1 MAKVSVG
8 DLAALVRRLAPEL
21 GDETV
26 IDYIAAAASE
36 AADVSEL
43 AEICEPYVADSAQL
57 VAELQRALALTPDLE
72 NCSSAEKP
80 LVATAAPRLL
90 VTPSPALADDTG
102 HTDDVC
108 VENESQSTR
117 GTKGAKKRE
126 SRATAKRCQ
135 DGPSPSCD
143 VVEITARVSRFHKEL
158 VEDEVTS
165 SVSDVDIYGVT
176 MSVAG
181 ATLLDDAHLKLCP
194 GQRYGFIGRNG
205 CGKSSLL
212 RAMVAKRIPGYPAH
226 CTTLLVAQEDVGDDR
241 TPVDTV
247 LSAHVEL
254 ASALQEEQALLPA
267 EDGTDLGATL
277 AVRAHA
283 LLLAREGLR
292 RAAAFESKSSGQR
305 GREARKLLLAAEAKE
320 RDAALLCDSSDVDPD
335 AGAQAVEL
343 LADTRERLRTL
354 NVGQMMARAEVLL
367 LGLGLS
373 REDLLCATS
382 RLSGGWRMRVAL
394 AKALF
399 AQPDVLLLD
408 EPTNHLDWAAILWLE
423 RYLQGPEM
431 EAVALVVVSHDRTF
445 LDNVCT
451 MILRVHDK
459 KLHLH
464 SGNFSTFESAHEED
478 QQHRAEL
485 AAKVAEKRAVVEKQ
499 MQSMEQRGRKTNNEN
514 LLKQVASRKNKMGLS
529 GPASTAYNRV
539 GLERVDGH
547 KWKASYGGNVGA
559 AAAMTT
565 EVKDAEVKLRLKAGV
580 PLGNDAPNLQCQG
593 TVVGFPGSGPLVK
606 SFDLDVRMTS
616 RVGLLGVNGSGKTT
630 LLRTLAKELTPLRG
644 DVYQAPRV
652 VVGFFNQNQA
662 DGLPLEL
669 TALEVL
675 RQRYPEVPESEV
687 RGHLGSFGM
696 GGRQAVQ
703 PIRTLSGGEKCRV
716 ALAAITLRPPHLLL
730 LDEPTNHL
738 DLGTVEALGKAL
750 REYEGGVVVASHDRR
765 LLKDVCTDFFAVQ
778 DQRLQKTTL
787 EQFVKVVRTAAT
799 KRS

>member
-1 MAKVSVG
+1 MANVSVG
-8 DLAALVRRLAPEL
+8 DLVALVRRFATEL

-26 IDYIAAAASE
+26 IEYIAAVALD

-43 AEICEPYVADSAQL
+43 EEICEPYVEDHAKL
-57 VAELQRALALTPDLE
+57 VAELQVALSLTPVLRK
-72 NCSSAEKP
+72 CSGAQKQHI
-80 LVATAAPRLL
+80 TAAQQQL
-90 VTPSPALADDTG
+90 VCTASEALVD
-102 HTDDVC
+102 HTDEVS
-108 VENESQSTR
+108 VENLNPTSR
-117 GTKGAKKRE
+117 GAKSSKKRE
-126 SRATAKRCQ
+126 SRAMAKRCQ
-135 DGPSPSCD
+135 DGPSPSYD
-143 VVEITARVSRFHKEL
+143 LVEITAQVSRFHKEL

-165 SVSDVDIYGVT
+165 SVSNVDIHGVT
-176 MSVAG
+176 MSVSG
-181 ATLLDDAHLKLCP
+181 ITLLEDAHLKLCP
-194 GQRYGFIGRNG
+194 GQRYGFVGRNG

-212 RAMVAKRIPGYPAH
+212 HAMVSKRIPGYPAQ
-226 CTTLLVAQEDVGDDR
+226 CTTMLVAQEDVGDDR

-247 LSAHVEL
+247 LCADVEL
-254 ASALQEEQALLPA
+254 ASALKEEEVLLPC
-267 EDGTDLGATL
+267 EDGTDEGAT
-277 AVRAHA
+277 RALRNHA
-283 LLLAREGLR
+283 LLLAREELR

-305 GREARKLLLAAEAKE
+305 GREARKWLLAAEAKE
-320 RDAALLCDSSDVDPD
+320 RDAALLCDSSDLDPD
-335 AGAQAVEL
+335 AGGQAVEL
-343 LADTRERLRTL
+343 LAETRERLRTL
-354 NVGQMMARAEVLL
+354 NVGQLMARAEVLL

-373 REDLLCATS
+373 REDLSCSTS

-423 RYLQGPEM
+423 KYLQSHDM
-431 EAVALVVVSHDRTF
+431 ETVAMVVVSHDRTF

-459 KLHLH
+459 KLQLH
-464 SGNFSTFESAHEED
+464 SGNFSAFESAHQEN

-499 MQSMEQRGRKTNNEN
+499 VHSMEQRGRKTNNEN

-529 GPASTAYNRV
+529 GPGMTAYNRV

-547 KWKASYGGNVGA
+547 KWKASYGSGYLA
-559 AAAMTT
+559 AEAAMTT

-593 TVVGFPGSGPLVK
+593 TVVGFTGSEPLVK
-606 SFDLDVRMTS
+606 PFDLDVRMTS

-630 LLRTLAKELTPLRG
+630 LLRTLAKELTPLKG

-652 VVGFFNQNQA
+652 VLGFFNQNQA

-669 TALEVL
+669 TSLEVL
-675 RQRYPEVPESEV
+675 RQRYPEVPESEA

-738 DLGTVEALGKAL
+738 DLNTVEALGKAL

-778 DQRLQKTTL
+778 DRRLQKTTL
-787 EQFVKVVRTAAT
+787 EQFVKVVRAANE
-799 KRS
+799 KS